1 MSKFDKDDLG
11 LPESP
16 IFSNYSNRL
25 WQSHTRHGSVQS
37 PNRSHLNTDGPRQ
50 VQDELSPAKDGP
62 GYMSLA
68 NRRDKG
74 TKNRA

>member
-37 PNRSHLNTDGPRQ
+37 PNRSHLNTDGPRPLR
-50 VQDELSPAKDGP
+50 DELSPVEDGP

-68 NRRDKG
+68 NRRDKT
-74 TKNRA
+74 TKTPA